1 MGLLKVALSHDVDR
15 VQKTHQYLTRSAR
28 CIKNRDLQGFWH
40 ELENYPKRKKVY
52 WNFPDIMK
60 TEAELGVRST
70 FFFLQESYPF
80 HLLWPAEWKLALG
93 RYDVRSRNVSRIIR
107 DLDQG
112 GWEIG
117 LHGSYRSF
125 NDPNLLKQEK
135 DILEQVLGK
144 PVIGIRQ
151 HYLNIA
157 DQTWRYQEEAGFKY
171 DSSLGFTDRIGFREG
186 RIKPFFPT
194 GSHFCV
200 FPLAIMDSCYA
211 EDGRREQH
219 LEQIVSK
226 TKKNDAVL
234 VLNWHSN
241 SWSAEEYPGYK
252 EYYINIVRRLID
264 AGAEFKTLVEFWK
277 ELAYGKYESSECST
291 DG

>member
-1 MGLLKVALSHDVDR
+1 MLKVALTHDVDR
-15 VQKTHQYLTRSAR
+15 VQKTHQYLTRSLKR
-28 CIKNRDLQGFWH
+28 LKRGQIGHVFR
-40 ELENYPKRKKVY
+40 ELCSYGKRKDVY
-52 WNFPDIMK
+52 WNFPDIME

-80 HLLWPAEWKLALG
+80 HLLKPAEWKLAFG
-93 RYDVRSRNVSRIIR
+93 RYDVCSRNVSRIIR
-107 DLDQG
+107 DLDQC

-125 NDPNLLKQEK
+125 DDPNLLKQEK

-151 HYLNIA
+151 HYLNLA

-171 DSSLGFTDRIGFREG
+171 DTSLGYTDRIGFREG

-194 GSHFCV
+194 GSQFCV

-211 EDGRREQH
+211 EDGRREQL
-219 LEQIVSK
+219 LEQIISQ
-226 TKKNDAVL
+226 TKENDAIL

-241 SWSAEEYPGYK
+241 SWNAGEYPGYK
-252 EYYINIVRRLID
+252 EFYINIVCRLID

-277 ELAYGKYESSECST
+277 ELAHGKYKSSECSI